1 MFPPT
6 KCKGALPCTVTET
19 DLFRLLGT
27 DSAPEPHCGSVFFT
41 LVSLRPSSLIGCND
55 HFIIFYINLVANCAY
70 DAISFFLLSR
80 SPPTSSQISRQMP
93 FRGWLLLCSCKKM
106 FITCWRIFFW
116 WLLKDL
122 LLIKVDWCLLLGS
135 RLLFCSVYL
144 LDMKMY
150 RISLETQ
157 PGGTVRRLA
166 V

>member
-106 FITCWRIFFW
+106 FITCWRIFFLMAFKRPFINQS
-116 WLLKDL
+116 WLVSPFR
-122 LLIKVDWCLLLGS
+122 IQAAV
-135 RLLFCSVYL
+135 LFCVPSGHENVQNFL
-144 LDMKMY
+144 RDAAWWD
-150 RISLETQ
+150 
-157 PGGTVRRLA
+157 G
-166 V
+166 